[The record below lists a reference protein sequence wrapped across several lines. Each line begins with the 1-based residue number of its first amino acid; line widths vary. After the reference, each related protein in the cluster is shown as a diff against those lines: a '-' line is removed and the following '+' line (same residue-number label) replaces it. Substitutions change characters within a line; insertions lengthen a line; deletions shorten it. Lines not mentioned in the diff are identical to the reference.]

1 VKETGNNAAN
11 QGLVSLSDAGEE
23 QDLGYQEAEA
33 QVLVDGCSV
42 RLRNTNSLAM
52 PKIN

>member
-11 QGLVSLSDAGEE
+11 EGLVSLSDASEE
-23 QDLGYQEAEA
+23 QDLGNQEAEA

-42 RLRNTNSLAM
+42 RLQEHKN
-52 PKIN
+52 